1 MILMHDWLPMVC
13 QNAAGLRAYKKHES
27 DWKCAFERKKQT

>member
-1 MILMHDWLPMVC
+1 MILMHDWLPMV